1 MTKALTVAQVLSW
14 RPESLTALANEWNR
28 QATELRTEMDEQWRA
43 VDSSRESWKG
53 AAGEAMRTRFETV
66 RTQSMVVLTALDKG
80 KTTATFSA
88 SNYQV
93 AKTLVANAKTNAE
106 SAPKNFEVKPDGT
119 CEITEITKR
128 AVYSAVGGDADRYST
143 AIAALTTD
151 ADACTAVLKRAL
163 ANAADVDTVATNA
176 IKAAFTGLPDD
187 AKFENSSTPKAT
199 VSVPQPPKG
208 GTAEENRKYWDGL
221 TPEQQAEA
229 IKTQSAA
236 IGSLDGLPAGV
247 RDEANRNYLA
257 SETTRLKAEV
267 ATTAAQVAADP
278 NDPYLGQV
286 LKEQQ
291 KKLDDV
297 NAVAKSLDPS
307 AAGQPRKLL
316 LLDTTGGR
324 QVRAAVAVG
333 DPDTADHISVT
344 TPGLTSNVRDSL
356 GSMVGEAAALRNEAA
371 DQLGSSEDKIA
382 TVAWVGYDP
391 PQADL
396 SYGAVALEGRAQE
409 AAVPLS
415 NFYQGLDVAN
425 QNTDPHITALGHS
438 YGSLAT
444 SLALQ
449 EKAGVVDDVVFYGS
463 PGLGGEMG
471 NFKGPW
477 NEAFGGLN
485 DAVKNEADLGVQPGH
500 VYEMTEKGER
510 VGNLNAFGRSPNEMP
525 WVTHLSTDEVTVP
538 RGREGPEGDATF
550 TGASGHS
557 EYGRVDGKTGELHR
571 SGYNLAAIVA
581 GLPENAIAPGSAR

>member
-106 SAPKNFEVKPDGT
+106 AAPKNFEVKPDGT

-151 ADACTAVLKRAL
+151 ADACTGVLKRAL

-208 GTAEENRKYWDGL
+208 GTAEENRKYWDSL
-221 TPEQQAEA
+221 TPEQQTEA
-229 IKTQSAA
+229 VKTIPSA
-236 IGSLDGLPAGV
+236 IGSLDGLPAAA
-247 RDEANRNYLA
+247 RDTANRNYLA
-257 SETTRLKAEV
+257 TETVRLEREYQSLVAQAAAKPESFTTGQKLEEARNRLADVKAV
-267 ATTAAQVAADP
+267 TKTLD
-278 NDPYLGQV
+278 GGT
-286 LKEQQ
+286 EQ
-291 KKLDDV
+291 
-297 NAVAKSLDPS
+297 
-307 AAGQPRKLL
+307 QPRKLL
-316 LLDTTGGR
+316 MLDTTSGD

-344 TPGLTSNVRDSL
+344 TPGLTSNVRESL
-356 GSMVGEAAALRNEAA
+356 GSMVSEAGALQDQAQSQLIGAGEP
-371 DQLGSSEDKIA
+371 GSKVSTI
-382 TVAWVGYDP
+382 AWVGYDP
-391 PQADL
+391 PQQD
-396 SYGAVALEGRAQE
+396 STYPEVALQNRAQE

-415 NFYQGLDVAN
+415 NFYDGLNEAN

-463 PGLGGEMG
+463 PGLGGDWQLA
-471 NFKGPW
+471 NGPSLA
-477 NEAFGGLN
+477 NVTGLN
-485 DAVKNEADLGVQPGH
+485 DAVESAQDLGVKPGH
-500 VYEMTEKGER
+500 VYEMTERGEK
-510 VGNLNAFGRSPNEMP
+510 VGNLNTFGRSPNQMP
-525 WVTHLSTDEVTVP
+525 WVTHLSTEEININGT
-538 RGREGPEGDATF
+538 TY
-550 TGASGHS
+550 TGAEGHS
-557 EYGRVDGKTGELHR
+557 EYGRVDGDTKQLHR
-571 SGYNLAAIVA
+571 SGYNLAAVVA
-581 GLPENAIAPGSAR
+581 GLPQNAISPNGGGR